1 DMMVRDPGD
10 LFAAEEMAKWLEHR
24 AYDHLRAIEI
34 VETALS
40 GSGTLSLAD
49 RSSLAHRLARL
60 KRKAASAG
68 RRPPE

>member
-1 DMMVRDPGD
+1 MVRDPGD

-40 GSGTLSLAD
+40 GSGTLSL
-49 RSSLAHRLARL
+49 RPSSLAHRLARL

-68 RRPPE
+68 RRPPK